1 MEEHICQYGCG
12 KKALFQMTSGKWCCE
27 NFYSKCIEV
36 RKKNSEKTTKR
47 LLGLYGS
54 KHPHYGKHHSE
65 ETKKKLSDKKIGN
78 NNPMKRKEVSK
89 KCGLSKKGK
98 KCNTETR
105 NKMSKSKLGE
115 KNHFYGKKHTFETKI
130 QISKKVRDL
139 YKNPEFL
146 EKYYKGLSKVPN
158 KPESFLINLLD
169 KLFPAEYEYVGNFK
183 LWINGKNPDFINK
196 HKNKI
201 IEFFGDYW
209 HKGEDERTRIDH
221 FERSGYKTL
230 VIWENELNN
239 LIKLYNRIISFD
251 GDFFVHESCYID
263 ENVRIGKGTKIWNY
277 SHILSNVKIGTNC
290 TIGQGASI
298 GPNVTIGDNCK
309 IQNNVSI
316 YEGVILH
323 NNVFVGPSAVF
334 TNVINPRAFI
344 NKKNEFKI
352 TLVREG
358 STIGAN
364 ATIVCGH
371 TIGEY
376 AMVGAG
382 SVVTKDVLDYSLVVG
397 NPAEHLKYVDQN
409 GNENSLC

>member
-1 MEEHICQYGCG
+1 MIPNVW
-12 KKALFQMTSGKWCCE
+12 LFLKSLEW
-27 NFYSKCIEV
+27 
-36 RKKNSEKTTKR
+36 
-47 LLGLYGS
+47 
-54 KHPHYGKHHSE
+54 
-65 ETKKKLSDKKIGN
+65 
-78 NNPMKRKEVSK
+78 KE
-89 KCGLSKKGK
+89 
-98 KCNTETR
+98 KCN
-105 NKMSKSKLGE
+105 
-115 KNHFYGKKHTFETKI
+115 
-130 QISKKVRDL
+130 
-139 YKNPEFL
+139 
-146 EKYYKGLSKVPN
+146 YYIHPS
-158 KPESFLINLLD
+158 S
-169 KLFPAEYEYVGNFK
+169 
-183 LWINGKNPDFINK
+183 
-196 HKNKI
+196 
-201 IEFFGDYW
+201 
-209 HKGEDERTRIDH
+209 
-221 FERSGYKTL
+221 
-230 VIWENELNN
+230 
-239 LIKLYNRIISFD
+239 
-251 GDFFVHESCYID
+251 YID
-263 ENVRIGKGTKIWNY
+263 DNVVIGEGTKIWHFC
-277 SHILSNVKIGTNC
+277 HIMHNTKIGKNC
-290 TIGQGASI
+290 VIGQNCVI

-409 GNENSLC
+409 GNERSLC